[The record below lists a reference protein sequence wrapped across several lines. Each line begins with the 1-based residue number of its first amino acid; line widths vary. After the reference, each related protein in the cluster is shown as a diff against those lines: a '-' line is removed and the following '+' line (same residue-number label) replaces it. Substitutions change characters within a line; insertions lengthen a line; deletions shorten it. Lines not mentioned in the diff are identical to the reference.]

1 MPDFRIG
8 LAGRVLT
15 LAALFGAE
23 TLIATMLCELPET
36 APGGGW
42 LTHAVYLAD
51 SAIARGLIGFAV
63 VFATFAYLRYGRDL
77 AGVSQQ
83 VEREPVRGI
92 FAIGHAAAITVF
104 GVLTVLLYGQ
114 RVASSRLD
122 LLAGA
127 WLIAAGVAI
136 ACAALAVMPWR
147 LWIGMLRATDWL
159 WAYSAAAAV
168 AAVSAESV
176 FRALWRPASRLTLS
190 LVAMFVRP
198 FAPHVVVQPAAYRI
212 ATPRF
217 GIIISGQCS
226 GLEGIGLLLVFGA
239 VFLVLFRE
247 EIRLPR
253 ALVLFPIGILAL
265 YLLNAAR
272 IAALLLIGSAG
283 AREIAKGGFHS
294 QAGWL
299 AFNAVLFGLV
309 VTAQRWPWIST
320 CPAARDTSAAEE
332 DQTSAFVVPFLCVLA
347 AGMIS
352 RAATGTFEWLY
363 GLRLLAAIVAL
374 WTYRRTYRQLEWR
387 AGWMAPLAGVA
398 VFILWIALD
407 RSGSAAPI
415 PADLAGASA
424 ALRYG
429 WIVLRVL
436 SAAVTVPIVEEL
448 AFRGYLMRRLVLAD
462 FAAVSFRTLTWFSL
476 IGSSVLFGLMHGNR
490 WFAGTLAGI
499 VYGLVMTKRG
509 RLGEAVTAHAVTNTL
524 LAAYVIGQN
533 RWGFW

>member
-1 MPDFRIG
+1 MPSFRFG
-8 LAGRVLT
+8 LAGRVLV

-23 TLIATMLCELPET
+23 TLVATMLFELPET

-42 LTHAVYLAD
+42 LTHGVYLAD

-63 VFATFAYLRYGRDL
+63 VFATFAYLRYGREL
-77 AGVSQQ
+77 AGVSKQA
-83 VEREPVRGI
+83 ELEPVRGV
-92 FAIGHAAAITVF
+92 FAIGHAAATTVF
-104 GVLTVLLYGQ
+104 VILTVLLYGQ
-114 RVASSRLD
+114 RVAPAWLD
-122 LLAGA
+122 LLSGT
-127 WLIAAGVAI
+127 WLIAAGAAI

-147 LWIGMLRATDWL
+147 LWTGVLRATGWL

-198 FAPHVVVQPAAYRI
+198 FAPHVAVQPAAYRI

-217 GIIISGQCS
+217 GVIISGQCS

-239 VFLVLFRE
+239 VFLVLFRD

-320 CPAARDTSAAEE
+320 HPAADAAAAQE
-332 DQTSAFVVPFLCVLA
+332 DPTSAFLVPFLCVLA

-387 AGWMAPLAGVA
+387 AGWMAPLAGAA
-398 VFILWIALD
+398 VFAIWIALD
-407 RSGSAAPI
+407 RTGSAAAM
-415 PADLAGASA
+415 PADLARAPE

-429 WIVLRVL
+429 WIAVRIL

-448 AFRGYLMRRLVLAD
+448 AFRGYLMRRLVSAD
-462 FAAVSFRTLTWFSL
+462 FSAVSFRTLTWFSL
-476 IGSSVLFGLMHGNR
+476 AGSSLLFGLMHGHR
-490 WFAGTLAGI
+490 WLAGTLAG
-499 VYGLVMTKRG
+499 VLYGFVMTRRG
-509 RLGEAVTAHAVTNTL
+509 RLGDAVVAHAATNAL
-524 LAAYVIGQN
+524 LAAYVMGMGK
-533 RWGFW
+533 WGFW